1 MKKTFTANLN
11 GIVFHIEEDAY
22 DQLQRYLANI
32 RAKFSGSNEA
42 EEVMGDIEARIAELF
57 NQRLQGRQAVSMADV
72 DHVKQ
77 VMGQPED
84 YVDGENANEEP
95 ARGGSWASSGG
106 PRRHKRLFRDMDDR
120 WVGGVI
126 GGIANY
132 FGTEAL
138 WFRIAFIVLV
148 VAGWGMPVVIY
159 LLLWAFVP
167 QAATAAERL
176 EMRGEPVTVDNI
188 KRVFEE
194 GTERMKAG
202 GERVAQEAREFGRN
216 WGQQYRYTGSRAGE
230 IITKLVGFIMVLVGI
245 SMFIGLAS
253 LLVGGWASLWQG
265 DWSSDNVGAFA
276 LGGYLFNSSTQAV
289 LFAIGAFLV
298 AALPVCGMLLA
309 GFRLLRGTP
318 SPKWLGWTL
327 GLTWIAALLVVVA
340 TSLRLGNDFRRKTTV
355 RTNVP
360 LEQPAQG
367 ILYLDMLPQ
376 EDSTLNGW
384 SMRYRHGRMD
394 VDLRGIHLEN
404 GMISGAWAE
413 LDVQQSPDSLF
424 HLLVLRQARGN
435 TVKNAAARAE
445 RTGFDYR
452 QDSEV
457 LLFSPL
463 LRFPGQDK
471 FRAQDVR
478 YIVQV
483 PMGKSVYF
491 REGSKPLLDD
501 IDNTT
506 NTWDDDMVGRTWTMT
521 PKGLEDPA
529 LPQDQEEAHPGVAPA
544 EAPAEAPAA
553 PPMPDASAV
562 ERISATFSGTG
573 MEPAWPNLFLLLTS
587 ALRA

>member
-32 RAKFSGSNEA
+32 RAKFSGSSEA

-84 YVDGENANEEP
+84 YVDGEAAEEESP
-95 ARGGSWASSGG
+95 RSSWSGG

-194 GTERMKAG
+194 GAERMKAG
-202 GERVAQEAREFGRN
+202 GERVAQEAREFGRS
-216 WGQQYRYTGSRAGE
+216 WGQPYHGSGSRAGE
-230 IITKLVGFIMVLVGI
+230 IIGKVVGFIMVLVGI

-265 DWSSDNVGAFA
+265 DWSSDNVDAFA

-289 LFAIGAFLV
+289 LFAVGAFLV
-298 AALPVCGMLLA
+298 AALPVCGLLLA
-309 GFRLLRGTP
+309 GFRILRGTP

-327 GLTWIAALLVVVA
+327 ALTWIAALLVVVA
-340 TSLRLGNDFRRKTTV
+340 TSVRLANDFRRKTTV
-355 RTNVP
+355 RTMAP

-367 ILYLDMLPQ
+367 ILYLDMLSQ

-394 VDLRGIHLEN
+394 VDLRGIHMEN

-452 QDSEV
+452 QNGEV

-463 LRFPGQDK
+463 LRFPGPDK

-483 PMGKSVYF
+483 PLGKSVFF
-491 REGSKPLLDD
+491 REGSRPLLDD

-521 PKGLEDPA
+521 RKGLEDPA
-529 LPQDQEEAHPGVAPA
+529 HPAPLEEADPDEMPSEQPA
-544 EAPAEAPAA
+544 VPHL
-553 PPMPDASAV
+553 PDTPAV
-562 ERISATFSGTG
+562 ERISAAFSGTG

-587 ALRA
+587 AWRA